1 MAEDIM
7 ARLPHLLSSHADS
20 DLGRIAVTTC
30 GGIFAARLLERNFAL
45 QVENGVRTYEAVE
58 GWGELKPGW
67 IWGQVGDV
75 AVDSNDRVH
84 VFTRNANPPYRIYDI
99 TGKLL
104 HSWGHGLFEDAH
116 GICIGPDDMVYLT
129 DRGPQLV
136 MKFTIDGRHLFTI
149 GERYQHSDT
158 GYADESPTVKQAGPP
173 FHHPTNVGLR
183 PNGEFFVSDGYR
195 NARVHNSRPTAHCCP
210 PGENPARAPVN
221 STWSIT

>member
-1 MAEDIM
+1 MAL
-7 ARLPHLLSSHADS
+7 R
-20 DLGRIAVTTC
+20 
-30 GGIFAARLLERNFAL
+30 
-45 QVENGVRTYEAVE
+45 VENGVRTYEAVE

-99 TGKLL
+99 SGKLL

-136 MKFTIDGRHLFTI
+136 MKFTNDGRHLFTI

-158 GYADESPTVKQAGPP
+158 GYTDESPTVKQAAPP

-183 PNGEFFVSDGYR
+183 PNGEFYR
-195 NARVHNSRPTAHCCP
+195 LRWLSQCARPQVRGRWHVALLLGRTRRRPRSIQPGP
-210 PGENPARAPVN
+210 PRDRA
-221 STWSIT
+221 